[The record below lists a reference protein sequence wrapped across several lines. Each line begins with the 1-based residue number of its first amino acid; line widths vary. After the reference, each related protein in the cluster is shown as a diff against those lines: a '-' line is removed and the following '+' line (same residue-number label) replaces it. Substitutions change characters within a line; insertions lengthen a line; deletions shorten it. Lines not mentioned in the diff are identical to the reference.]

1 MAEIQR
7 TYTFTAD
14 LTKGGHRRLDEALE
28 TCRGLY
34 NDFLTVRKT
43 AFTALGVSV
52 KGIGQSTPV
61 KQSRVAGD
69 APTIPAP
76 DARVVFTDSE
86 PRRPYGGMSMTGLG
100 PAQRRRRAEGYG
112 CTVADLEP
120 QGVPNSIRRELDP
133 NERKELAEAR
143 RLRNPYRL
151 WRVLWPSDAEAE
163 SLQQQYA
170 WARWRHRNDWPALD
184 DVIDRIDDKS
194 SLSDQLTTIRQTD
207 SDLDGIDRRV
217 EMSTVI
223 SRLDKAFTAFFD
235 GTKTGRKVGYPRY
248 KGRDRWRTLEIT
260 AVANRYMAV
269 REPDGKWRKPD
280 IQHSVGNRRD
290 KVYLLPES
298 NIQFGAKARVN
309 IKGLP
314 PIRFDIRREVPDC
327 QSKLIRITRKAR
339 RVQVQLVYNLGKAPE
354 TPATEP
360 LRAVGMD
367 AGIALRYALSDGH
380 FEPGRRLDR
389 TRLERLQQRLSRTQR
404 GSNNRRKAQRAVARE
419 WQRVTDSDVN
429 WQHRASTALVKEYDL
444 IAVEDLNI
452 DNMRR
457 SARGTAETP
466 GRNVSAKAGLNRSI
480 GDQAWGRFVQM
491 LAYKAESAGKRVVP
505 VLPQNTSRACPACG
519 VIDGGSRRSQEEFLC
534 TECGYT
540 ANADLVGAT
549 NVLHRGLAMLG
560 FEPGGISSSHKAG
573 RPGERGK
580 TLSARKGKSAQNTAT
595 QSGASLIAAPRL
607 PGFT

>member
-1 MAEIQR
+1 
-7 TYTFTAD
+7 
-14 LTKGGHRRLDEALE
+14 
-28 TCRGLY
+28 
-34 NDFLTVRKT
+34 
-43 AFTALGVSV
+43 
-52 KGIGQSTPV
+52 
-61 KQSRVAGD
+61 
-69 APTIPAP
+69 
-76 DARVVFTDSE
+76 
-86 PRRPYGGMSMTGLG
+86 MTGLG
-100 PAQRRRRAEGYG
+100 PAQRHRRAEGYG

-120 QGVPNSIRRELDP
+120 QGVPHSIRRELDP
-133 NERKELAEAR
+133 NERKELTEAR

-184 DVIDRIDDKS
+184 DALDRIDDKS
-194 SLSDQLTTIRQTD
+194 SLSDQLTAIRQTD

-217 EMSTVI
+217 EISTVI
-223 SRLDKAFTAFFD
+223 SRLDKAFTAFFE
-235 GTKTGRKVGYPRY
+235 GIKTGRKVGYPRY

-269 REPDGKWRKPD
+269 RESGGKWRKPD

-298 NIQFGAKARVN
+298 NIQVGAKARINV
-309 IKGLP
+309 KGLP
-314 PIRFDIRREVPDC
+314 PIRFDVRRELPDC
-327 QSKLIRITRKAR
+327 QPKLIRITRKAR
-339 RVQVQLVYNLGKAPE
+339 RVQVQLVYNLGEAPE
-354 TPATEP
+354 APAIGP

-480 GDQAWGRFVQM
+480 GEQAWGRFVQM
-491 LAYKAESAGKRVVP
+491 LTYKAESAGKRVVP
-505 VLPQNTSRACPACG
+505 VPPQNTSRACPACG
-519 VIDGGSRRSQEEFLC
+519 VIDGGSRRSQEEFIC

-549 NVLHRGLAMLG
+549 NILHRGLAMLG